1 MQYSCR
7 DSNASHAH
15 VSPAPTSRRCAEP
28 SVARTQILNTR
39 ALLNLILFYTIPNN
53 SAQLMLV
60 FAPKVALLCVLAT
73 LISRVSIA
81 QPAVHN
87 GSNVQSKSL
96 DPSVLSQTAT
106 ATATVVGSQ
115 YEPGPFGQGGQGS
128 SMGGQMGVASYRG
141 TTSFGNS
148 TLGRKSG
155 LFAHGPGQSRPS
167 YGEPGYGS
175 ETLQPGPSG
184 ANWGSHGPSPA

>member
-1 MQYSCR
+1 
-7 DSNASHAH
+7 
-15 VSPAPTSRRCAEP
+15 
-28 SVARTQILNTR
+28 
-39 ALLNLILFYTIPNN
+39 
-53 SAQLMLV
+53 MLV

-81 QPAVHN
+81 QSAVHN

-115 YEPGPFGQGGQGS
+115 YEPLGPFGQGGQGS
-128 SMGGQMGVASYRG
+128 SKGGEVGVASYRG

-148 TLGRKSG
+148 TLGRNSG
-155 LFAHGPGQSRPS
+155 VFAHGPGQSRHS

-184 ANWGSHGPSPA
+184 ASWISHGRSPA